1 MLEAKKTFTRYAG
14 YFLIAFFL
22 LIIILS
28 FGLPDLGLN
37 CGEDPYMKVQIN
49 GQKFNPVEF
58 YKYQRMVMGSAPR
71 NEQMS
76 EYFFQSFVRE
86 VLVQQKAADEG
97 FEFSDQRLSD
107 IIKKTPEYTN
117 PSTGKFDPA
126 YFQMML
132 NGNNMTLPE
141 FEKIFRRNASRD
153 ELFFYIGRGNAVPS
167 DEVKF
172 SSFISGTKIQIK
184 YAFLSN
190 DEIKKRY
197 AKDVVVTDA
206 EIDSEIAAQNVKISD
221 PGTDKERIR
230 KQLEGKK
237 LEKIKNDII
246 EKINAIASS
255 NGSFDAAAAILN
267 GKIEKSAPFK
277 PGEDIK
283 SEGKEPKNLGA
294 ISGSGIFSDRLMV
307 MGNNVSSPVINSA
320 GGLYIFT
327 PVLKEFP
334 KGEPDEAALAK
345 TREELTS
352 TGLNTTIRNLL
363 MELIQGSKIVK
374 SSKN

>member
-1 MLEAKKTFTRYAG
+1 MLEAKNNFTRYAG
-14 YFLIAFFL
+14 YFIIAFFL

-37 CGEDPYMKVQIN
+37 CGEDPYMKVKIN
-49 GQKFNPVEF
+49 GQKFNPVEY

-86 VLVQQKAADEG
+86 VLVQQKAEDEG
-97 FEFSDQRLSD
+97 IKFSDQRLSD
-107 IIKKTPEYTN
+107 IIKKIPEYTN

-132 NGNNMTLPE
+132 KGNNMTLAE

-153 ELFFYIGRGNAVPS
+153 ELFFYIGRGNAVSS

-190 DEIKKRY
+190 DELKKRY
-197 AKDVVVTDA
+197 EKDVIVTDA
-206 EIDSEIAAQNVKISD
+206 EIDSEIASQNVKISD
-221 PGTDKERIR
+221 PNTDRDRIR

-237 LEKIKNDII
+237 LDKLKNDII
-246 EKINAIASS
+246 EKINAMASA
-255 NGSFDAAAAILN
+255 NGSFDAAAAVLN
-267 GKIEKSAPFK
+267 GKVEKSAPFK
-277 PGEDIK
+277 LGEEIK
-283 SEGKEPKNLGA
+283 SEGKEPKSLGS
-294 ISGSGIFSDRLMV
+294 ISGSGIFADRLLV
-307 MGNNVSSPVINSA
+307 MGNNVTSPVISSVA
-320 GGLYIFT
+320 GLYIFT
-327 PVLKEFP
+327 PVLKELP
-334 KGEPDEAALAK
+334 KTVTDEAALAK

-352 TGLNTTIRNLL
+352 TVFNTVIRNVL
-363 MELIQGSKIVK
+363 MDLIQGSKIIK

>member
-1 MLEAKKTFTRYAG
+1 MLEAKNNFAKYAG

-37 CGEDPYMKVQIN
+37 CGEDPYMKVSIN

-86 VLVQQKAADEG
+86 VLVQQKAEDEG
-97 FEFSDQRLSD
+97 IDFSDQRLSD

-117 PSTGKFDPA
+117 PTTGKFDPA

-153 ELFFYIGRGNAVPS
+153 ELFFYIGRGNAVSS

-190 DEIKKRY
+190 DDLKKRY
-197 AKDVVVTDA
+197 AKDVIVTDA
-206 EIDSEIAAQNVKISD
+206 EIDSEIASQNVKISD
-221 PGTDKERIR
+221 PGTDRERIR

-237 LEKIKNDII
+237 LDKLKNDII
-246 EKINAIASS
+246 EKINALASS

-267 GKIEKSAPFK
+267 GKVEKSAPFK
-277 PGEDIK
+277 LGEEIK
-283 SEGKEPKNLGA
+283 SEGKEPRNLGA
-294 ISGSGIFSDRLMV
+294 ISGSGIFSDRLLV
-307 MGNNVSSPVINSA
+307 MNNNVTSPVINSVA
-320 GGLYIFT
+320 GLYIFT
-327 PVLKEFP
+327 PVLKELP
-334 KGEPDEAALAK
+334 IPVTDEAVLAK
-345 TREELTS
+345 TREEITS
-352 TGLNTTIRNLL
+352 TGFNTVIRNML
-363 MELIQGSKIVK
+363 MDLIQDSKIVK